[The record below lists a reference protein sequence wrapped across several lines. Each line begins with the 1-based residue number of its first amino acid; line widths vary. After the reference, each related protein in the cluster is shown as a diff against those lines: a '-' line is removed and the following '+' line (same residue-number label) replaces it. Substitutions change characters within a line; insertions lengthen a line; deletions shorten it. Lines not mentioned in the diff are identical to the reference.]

1 MARTKKIARAIDEVE
16 VAAGEVSFD
25 FKVSRVTPKDL
36 EDYAKYKWFS
46 RGAAR
51 HCEGESVPQTHA
63 DEVVFYMSFLC

>member
-1 MARTKKIARAIDEVE
+1 MARTKKIARAIDEAE

-25 FKVSRVTPKDL
+25 FMVLRVTPMDL

-51 HCEGESVPQTHA
+51 HCEGESVPQTHV
-63 DEVVFYMSFLC
+63 DEVVVYMSFLC